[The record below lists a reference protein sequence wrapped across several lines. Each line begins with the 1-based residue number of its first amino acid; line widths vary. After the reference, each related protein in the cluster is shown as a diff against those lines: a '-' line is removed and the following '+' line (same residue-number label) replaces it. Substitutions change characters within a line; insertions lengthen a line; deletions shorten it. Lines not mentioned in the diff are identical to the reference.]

1 MGAGSHLTH
10 SNRAHDPKLGA
21 CPVST
26 GTTLTQGTS
35 DRSSQAPAPDAAPLT
50 PSTPQILDLVQR
62 HVPEARLVEELPH
75 ELVLALP
82 YAGALDGSFAIVFQ
96 ELDRQLAALG
106 LAGYGVSDTSLEE
119 VWDLVGFQRMNRS
132 LLMGGKGALQAGR
145 ALREGGQLRDGLR
158 RFRGPKGIWGSLL

>member
-1 MGAGSHLTH
+1 MPVL
-10 SNRAHDPKLGA
+10 
-21 CPVST
+21 PVST

-62 HVPEARLVEELPH
+62 HVPGAQLVEELPH

-82 YAGALDGSFAIVFQ
+82 YVGALDGSFAMVFQ
-96 ELDRQLAALG
+96 ELDQQLAALG
-106 LAGYGVSDTSLEE
+106 FTSYGVSDTSLEE
-119 VWDLVGFQRMNRS
+119 VWDLVGFRRMNRN
-132 LLMGGKGALQAGR
+132 LLMGGKGELQAGR

-158 RFRGPKGIWGSLL
+158 SSRGPKSIWGSLL